1 MIRFV
6 VHGPPVAWQRPENRA
21 GGGRR
26 AAPKSAAYQSLVRA
40 IATSVASRDRAFP
53 APKECTILVAVYVPD
68 LRRRDLDNCAKNV
81 LDGMKG
87 PIYGDDTQ
95 VEALVAI
102 KRVDRAAPRVEVIAV
117 PSFVDVFAIVEA
129 AVSGIAWAH
138 ASDRAGP
145 A

>member
-6 VHGPPVAWQRPENRA
+6 IHGRPVAWQRPENRA

-26 AAPKSAAYQSLVRA
+26 AAPESAAYQSLART
-40 IATSVASRDRAFP
+40 IAGASAARDRAFP
-53 APKECTILVAVYVPD
+53 ARGECTILVAVYVPD
-68 LRRRDLDNCAKNV
+68 LRRRDLDNCAKNI

-87 PIYGDDTQ
+87 PIYADDTQ

-102 KRVDRAAPRVEVIAV
+102 KRVDRGSPRVEVIAI
-117 PSFVDVFAIVEA
+117 PEFVDVFEIVA
-129 AVSGIAWAH
+129 AATSGVAWAH

>member
-1 MIRFV
+1 VIRFV
-6 VHGPPVAWQRPENRA
+6 IHGPPVAWQRPENRA

-26 AAPKSAAYQSLVRA
+26 PAPKSAAYQSLVRA
-40 IATSVASRDRAFP
+40 IATSVASRDPAFP
-53 APKECTILVAVYVPD
+53 AAKECTVLLAFYVPD
-68 LRRRDLDNCAKNV
+68 HRRRDLDNCEKNV

-87 PIYGDDTQ
+87 PIYGDDSQ
-95 VEALVAI
+95 VEALVGV
-102 KRVDRAAPRVEVIAV
+102 KRVDRAAARVEVIV
-117 PSFVDVFAIVEA
+117 IPSFVDVFGIVEA